1 MLTTRIGGCR
11 VDRTAG
17 DCSGAIG
24 RELLETV
31 GGSDLCGGI
40 GRERALD

>member
-1 MLTTRIGGCR
+1 MFNTRTGGCG
-11 VDRTAG
+11 VDCAVDDRLAV
-17 DCSGAIG
+17 IG

-40 GRERALD
+40 GRDTALD